1 MSTLPPHLQPRGR
14 GAGSNASG
22 RFEAQA
28 RALEDDGWGVHEE
41 EVGQVPTELRPMAA
55 RSTLT
60 YNDSPDLSFDR
71 TINPYKGCEHGCF
84 YCYARPNHAYLGLS
98 PGLDFETR
106 IFFKPDAASTLK
118 RELDNPRYRPAPI
131 VIGGDTDGWQPA
143 EKKLR
148 ITRSI
153 IEVLEAYRHPFAF
166 VTKSALVLRDL
177 DILERM
183 AKQKLVRA
191 CVSVTTLD
199 RKLAR
204 DMEPRAATP
213 ERRLDA
219 IAALADAGVPVTVM
233 TAPLIP
239 SLNDH
244 EIEAILERA
253 ADAGASGAGYVL
265 LRLPLEL
272 KDLAREWLE
281 THRPGSAKHVMS
293 LIRQMRDGR
302 DYDPAWGVRGVGT
315 GPYAEL
321 TAKRFRAA
329 ARRLGL
335 NTVSFALRT
344 DLFRRP
350 AKNGQQDLFGE
361 GGAPAPAPTA
371 LKEKMKGIAHEA
383 D

>member
-1 MSTLPPHLQPRGR
+1 MSTLPPHLRPRGR
-14 GAGSNASG
+14 GAASNASG
-22 RFEAQA
+22 RYEAQA
-28 RALEDDGWGVHEE
+28 RTLEDDGWGIHDDD
-41 EVGQVPTELRPMAA
+41 VGQVPTELRPMAS
-55 RSTLT
+55 RTTVT

-106 IFFKPDAASTLK
+106 IFFKPDAAATLI
-118 RELDNPRYRPAPI
+118 RELDNPRYKPAPI

-143 EKKLR
+143 EKNLR

-153 IEVLEAYRHPFAF
+153 LEVLEAYRHPVAF

-177 DILERM
+177 DIMERM
-183 AKQKLVRA
+183 AAQNLVRA

-199 RKLAR
+199 RSLAR

-219 IAALADAGVPVTVM
+219 IAALSAAGVPVTVM
-233 TAPLIP
+233 TAPIIP

-253 ADAGASGAGYVL
+253 AEAGATGAGYVL

-272 KDLAREWLE
+272 KELAREWLE

-293 LIRQMRDGR
+293 LIRQMRNGR
-302 DYDPAWGVRGVGT
+302 DYDPSWGVRGVGT

-321 TAKRFRAA
+321 IGKRFRAA
-329 ARRLGL
+329 VRRLGL

-350 AKNGQQDLFGE
+350 AKDGQRDLFGGDAPPPHHFE
-361 GGAPAPAPTA
+361 G
-371 LKEKMKGIAHEA
+371 
-383 D
+383 DRS